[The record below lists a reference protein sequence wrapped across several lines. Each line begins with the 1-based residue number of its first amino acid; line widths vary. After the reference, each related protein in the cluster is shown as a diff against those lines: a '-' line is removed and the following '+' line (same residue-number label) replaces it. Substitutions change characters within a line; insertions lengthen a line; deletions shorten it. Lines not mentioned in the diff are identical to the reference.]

1 MGEIEGTPN
10 QVPMPIGV
18 TATLEEQRDQRQWY
32 LHRCVEALQEA
43 NKIRADDALM
53 KELREYLRQKR
64 DDLALLLDNIG

>member
-1 MGEIEGTPN
+1 MEDSQNP
-10 QVPMPIGV
+10 VPMGI
-18 TATLEEQRDQRQWY
+18 TASLEEQRDQRQWY